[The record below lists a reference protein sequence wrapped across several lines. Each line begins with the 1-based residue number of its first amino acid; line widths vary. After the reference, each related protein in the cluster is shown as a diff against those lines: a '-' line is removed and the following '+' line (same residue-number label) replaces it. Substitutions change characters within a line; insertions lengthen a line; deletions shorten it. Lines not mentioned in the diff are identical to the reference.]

1 LYRRP
6 KRPAA
11 AIRCER
17 AVFPLCKAADPQLP
31 FAHWLRTFAD
41 VTCDIRETVRG
52 RRRIYFMLIKRV
64 IPCLDVHDGNVTRGV
79 QFGRA
84 EAGELRNVGDPV
96 ELALRYDRQGADEM
110 VFFDIT
116 ATAHGRASMIDVIER
131 SADQCFMPLTVGG
144 GIRTV
149 DDMYTMLK
157 AGADKTSINSS
168 ALATPELITAGA
180 ERFGS
185 QCIVV
190 SIDCKKVAPDRW
202 EVFSHGGRKP
212 TGLET
217 IEWALRA
224 EALGAGEIVLNS
236 IDADGT
242 KAGFDIEITRRVSES
257 VGIPVVASGG
267 AGKLEHLAE
276 VLKDGHADAVLAAS
290 IFHFGEYTVADVK
303 RYLKGEGIHVRL

>member
-1 LYRRP
+1 
-6 KRPAA
+6 
-11 AIRCER
+11 
-17 AVFPLCKAADPQLP
+17 
-31 FAHWLRTFAD
+31 
-41 VTCDIRETVRG
+41 
-52 RRRIYFMLIKRV
+52 MLIKRV
-64 IPCLDVHDGNVTRGV
+64 IPCLDVHDGKVTRGV

-116 ATAHGRASMIDVIER
+116 ASAHGRASMIEVIER
-131 SADQCFMPLTVGG
+131 TADQCFMPLTVGG

-149 DDMYTMLK
+149 EDMYAMLR

-180 ERFGS
+180 DRFGS

-190 SIDCKKVAPDRW
+190 SIDCKRVGPDRW
-202 EVFSHGGRKP
+202 EVFSHGGRKE
-212 TGLET
+212 TGLEAL
-217 IEWALRA
+217 EWARHA
-224 EALGAGEIVLNS
+224 EKLGAGEIVLNS

-242 KAGFDIEITRRVSES
+242 KTGFDLEITRRVSEA
-257 VGIPVVASGG
+257 VRIPVVASGG
-267 AGKLEHLAE
+267 AGSLEHMAE
-276 VLKDGHADAVLAAS
+276 VLKEGHADAVLAAS
-290 IFHFGEYTVADVK
+290 IFHFGEYTVGDVK

>member
-1 LYRRP
+1 
-6 KRPAA
+6 
-11 AIRCER
+11 
-17 AVFPLCKAADPQLP
+17 
-31 FAHWLRTFAD
+31 
-41 VTCDIRETVRG
+41 
-52 RRRIYFMLIKRV
+52 MLIKRV
-64 IPCLDVHDGNVTRGV
+64 IPCLDVHDGKVTRGV

-116 ATAHGRASMIDVIER
+116 ASAHGRASMIDVIER

-149 DDMYTMLK
+149 NDMVAMLK

-168 ALATPELITAGA
+168 ALETPDLIRAGA

-190 SIDCKKVAPDRW
+190 SIDCKRVAPDRW
-202 EVFSHGGRKP
+202 EVFSHGGRKG
-212 TGLET
+212 TGLEA
-217 IEWALRA
+217 IEWAQQA
-224 EALGAGEIVLNS
+224 EGLGAGEIVLNS

-242 KAGFDIEITRRVSES
+242 KAGFDLEITRRVSEA
-257 VGIPVVASGG
+257 VRIPVVASGG
-267 AGKLEHLAE
+267 AGKLEHMAE
-276 VLKDGHADAVLAAS
+276 VLKEGRADAVLAAS
-290 IFHFGEYTVADVK
+290 IFHFGEYTVGDVK
-303 RYLKGEGIHVRL
+303 RYLKGEGIHVRI